1 MKKVI
6 YSMIALATMTF
17 ALSSC
22 EDVPAPYDDPNNN
35 TNSDTIKVEPTGAGT
50 VENPFN
56 VAAANNYIK
65 NSGDATAEVYVKG
78 VISEISSVDP
88 TYGNATYYISDNG
101 SNTSKLEVYRGYYLG
116 GKKFS
121 SEDQISE
128 GDTVVICGKLV
139 NYNGT
144 YEFTTGNYIYS
155 LNGKTGSQESGGEN
169 TPSGEGTLTS
179 PYNVAKAQSIISAGT
194 NTNDSVYISGIVSKI
209 QEISTQFGNATYY
222 ISDDG
227 KTTGQLE
234 VYRGYGLDGV
244 KFTSDNDLKVGDK
257 VIIKGVLTKYNSTP
271 EVKTGSIIVSLN
283 GKSSGGTTG
292 GDTPS
297 NGTINASGTTV
308 TITNSAVTA
317 GSTTVTIDLNTLN
330 YANAESVSTVTLS
343 DGSTIVFSANGE
355 NNGPKFYSATKGV
368 RVYSNNTITFNG
380 KSDIAS
386 IVLTCDTYKGT
397 DYVGNPTATINF
409 KGSTAVY
416 TNYTS
421 DINKSNVQLRV
432 KTITI
437 TYAK

>member
-128 GDTVVICGKLV
+128 GDTVVICGKLI

-317 GSTTVTIDLNTLN
+317 GSTTATIDLNTLN

-421 DINKSNVQLRV
+421 DINKNNVQLRV